1 MKTNINKRI
10 QRFCEIS
17 KLGGELLYLQK
28 VKRISQKEIGKVARI
43 KLSEMGPTFIKIGQF
58 VSTRE
63 DIFGKDFTSELKY
76 LQDKLDGFPYDIQT
90 KISKDIVYID
100 PIPIATA
107 SIGQVYLAKLS
118 DDNDVVIKIKR
129 PDIDEMIEID
139 FEALN
144 MMIALTSKLSNK
156 RETMEFQ
163 ILFEEYYKL
172 LKEEVDFGKEINNIV
187 TFQNIFKDKK
197 FVKVPSPFKHLS
209 DDSTIVMDYVP
220 SIRID
225 DIDAFDKLGFN
236 KSKIA
241 YKLVELFLDQILNHG
256 IIHIDPHPGNV
267 GITKEGKI
275 VFYDYGMVQKVDID
289 FKKNFKEILLAIY
302 DRNIDYICDLMI
314 STGIV
319 IVEKEQIPYFKN
331 FILSFLGYIETL
343 NINEFKVNYIDK
355 VDKTEMPFTI
365 SSKFLLILRGIS
377 ILEGICKQ
385 LDPGFNY
392 RPIFEE
398 YIETDI
404 FDFNYMERKALKDID
419 NVRQMPDKVIQNQIM
434 LEVVQKNVQKIET
447 RMSYASNVKQGMMVA
462 MILAFDVVDPPI
474 LKIMCALTTI
484 VLLYK

>member
-1 MKTNINKRI
+1 
-10 QRFCEIS
+10 
-17 KLGGELLYLQK
+17 
-28 VKRISQKEIGKVARI
+28 
-43 KLSEMGPTFIKIGQF
+43 
-58 VSTRE
+58 
-63 DIFGKDFTSELKY
+63 
-76 LQDKLDGFPYDIQT
+76 
-90 KISKDIVYID
+90 
-100 PIPIATA
+100 
-107 SIGQVYLAKLS
+107 
-118 DDNDVVIKIKR
+118 
-129 PDIDEMIEID
+129 
-139 FEALN
+139 
-144 MMIALTSKLSNK
+144 
-156 RETMEFQ
+156 
-163 ILFEEYYKL
+163 
-172 LKEEVDFGKEINNIV
+172 
-187 TFQNIFKDKK
+187 
-197 FVKVPSPFKHLS
+197 
-209 DDSTIVMDYVP
+209 
-220 SIRID
+220 
-225 DIDAFDKLGFN
+225 
-236 KSKIA
+236 
-241 YKLVELFLDQILNHG
+241 
-256 IIHIDPHPGNV
+256 
-267 GITKEGKI
+267 
-275 VFYDYGMVQKVDID
+275 MVQKVDID

-319 IVEKEQIPYFKN
+319 IVEREQIPYFKN